1 MVGYFCHCCV
11 QQPREPQDIG
21 HGYRCPLCLA
31 VGFVEIIDGNN
42 EDDPRLFDIAISDRN
57 RETVEDILFNPL
69 GRLTREGA
77 GPRLA
82 GVEPMGFASQLVQT
96 FRPLILRNQGAA
108 MDRVIQLLMEHDP
121 TRHGP
126 PPASNTVVENLP
138 GELLSEQQARDQQCA
153 ICQEPFSPGDEV
165 KLLTRDAAVC
175 SHFFHNDCIL
185 PWLRQHNSCPI
196 CRYEL
201 PTDDPD
207 YEEQRRRLREGI
219 HRTMSSDNPANPS
232 RQQPE
237 VAEPPAVQAPQ
248 APLIR

>member
-121 TRHGP
+121 T
-126 PPASNTVVENLP
+126 
-138 GELLSEQQARDQQCA
+138 
-153 ICQEPFSPGDEV
+153 
-165 KLLTRDAAVC
+165 
-175 SHFFHNDCIL
+175 
-185 PWLRQHNSCPI
+185 
-196 CRYEL
+196 
-201 PTDDPD
+201 
-207 YEEQRRRLREGI
+207 
-219 HRTMSSDNPANPS
+219 
-232 RQQPE
+232 
-237 VAEPPAVQAPQ
+237 
-248 APLIR
+248 